1 MSTQYRITYGEYN
14 NWVLPLNLAVGF
26 HLVLAVSILVLP
38 DLLKP
43 RPKFEDIYT
52 VNLVNISEPVIEQSA
67 PEPAPEPVAQPEPEV
82 SPEAISIPDKV
93 QQPPPQPKAVKP
105 VSLKPSKRKIK
116 KKVKDPKLEH
126 QKELESIKRE
136 RLAEAVK
143 AEQLAAE
150 QARIAAEEAERQQ
163 RLMEQ
168 QLNKVRN
175 QVRTPPAPQ
184 RSGGQPGTSKLSA
197 LESQYI
203 NSIRGRIMQYWSL
216 PEHKQFDDST
226 QALYVIKVSRD
237 GTILKQF
244 FEQYSDDST
253 FNQFV
258 KKTVKDATPLPPMP
272 PALKGK
278 DYEFG
283 LRFRPGNIL

>member
-1 MSTQYRITYGEYN
+1 MSTQYRISYGEFN

-26 HLVLAVSILVLP
+26 HVVLAVSILVLP

-52 VNLVNISEPVIEQSA
+52 VNLVNIAAPVVEQSA
-67 PEPAPEPVAQPEPEV
+67 PEPAPAPAVQPEPEV
-82 SPEAISIPDKV
+82 SPEAVVIPDKV

-116 KKVKDPKLEH
+116 KKVKDPKLEQ
-126 QKELESIKRE
+126 QKDLERVKRQ
-136 RLAEAVK
+136 RQAEAVK
-143 AEQLAAE
+143 AEQLAVE

-168 QLNKVRN
+168 QLNQVRS
-175 QVRTPPAPQ
+175 QVRTTPAPQ
-184 RSGGQPGTSKLSA
+184 RSGGQPGASKLTA
-197 LESQYI
+197 LESQYY

-216 PEHKQFDDST
+216 PEFKQFDDST
-226 QALYVIKVSRD
+226 QAIYIIKVSRD
-237 GTILKQF
+237 GTIIKQF
-244 FEQYSDDST
+244 FEQYSDDPT
-253 FNQFV
+253 FNQSV
-258 KKTVKDATPLPPMP
+258 KKTVKNATPLPPMP

-278 DYEFG
+278 DFEFG
-283 LRFRPGNIL
+283 LRFRPGDIF